1 MEQTK
6 NQRVRKVIESTGL
19 SVNAF
24 SKKAGVSQTTLAS
37 MLKRGTQPKDEIIDA
52 IANAFNVS
60 RSWLLTGEGEMLND
74 KKPAE
79 QSAGLPLIPEN
90 CMAGALSGVGGQWME
105 YECEHYVIP
114 GFAEADFL
122 ITVMGDSMQPTLA
135 SGDVLAV
142 KRVEASKLWFQW
154 GKIYVLATRQGCIV
168 KRIMPSDKEGCV
180 SIVSDNKSQYPAY
193 DLEGDEINSIGLV
206 IGLIRRF

>member
-1 MEQTK
+1 MEDSVK
-6 NQRVRKVIESTGL
+6 QRLMQFISDNGL
-19 SVNAF
+19 SVRAF
-24 SKKAGVSQTTLAS
+24 EREAGLSVSYLQKL
-37 MLKRGTQPKDEIIDA
+37 RHRPKDDKLSSILKA
-52 IANAFNVS
+52 YPQLN
-60 RSWLLTGEGEMLND
+60 RTWLLTGEGEMLND
-74 KKPAE
+74 KKPAK

-90 CMAGALSGVGGQWME
+90 FMAGALSGVGGQWMD

-114 GFAEADFL
+114 GFAGADFL

-168 KRIMPSDKEGCV
+168 KRIMPSEKEGCV

-193 DLEGDEINSIGLV
+193 DLEGSEINSIGLV
-206 IGLIRRF
+206 IGLVRRF

>member
-1 MEQTK
+1 MEDSVK
-6 NQRVRKVIESTGL
+6 QRLMQFISETGL
-19 SVNAF
+19 SVRAF
-24 SKKAGVSQTTLAS
+24 EREAGLSVSYLQKL
-37 MLKRGTQPKDEIIDA
+37 RHRPKDDKLSSILKA
-52 IANAFNVS
+52 YPQLN
-60 RSWLLTGEGEMLND
+60 RTWLLTGEGEMLND

-206 IGLIRRF
+206 IGLVRQF